1 MISYYCKHSES
12 NYERY
17 AKQYIENVLIHMNDN
32 DAGLVDKVTA
42 SIVNILGGLPK
53 ESQFNMVPLIRE
65 IIEKVAITE
74 IPE

>member
-1 MISYYCKHSES
+1 
-12 NYERY
+12 
-17 AKQYIENVLIHMNDN
+17 MNDN
-32 DAGLVDKVTA
+32 DAALVDKVTA